1 MTVQF
6 QSHKNKKPTKK
17 QLEQSVVNKFQS
29 EVKSQHIKNI
39 MIGFET
45 ANQLILDKINEGS
58 NIEEIKSFCE
68 KNIKNKD
75 IMNKIIEQKKED
87 K

>member
-17 QLEQSVVNKFQS
+17 QLEQSVIDKFQS

-58 NIEEIKSFCE
+58 DIKEIKSFCE
-68 KNIKNKD
+68 KNIKNND
-75 IMNKIIEQKKED
+75 IINKIME
-87 K
+87 

>member
-1 MTVQF
+1 MAVQF

-75 IMNKIIEQKKED
+75 IMNKIIEQKKEN